1 GDADFFRILR
11 RWATSR
17 AGGNVTTR
25 QFIRLSERV
34 SGEDLDALFDAWL
47 FTPEKPPL
55 LEPSGLRSSVMPQ
68 RVHRGP
74 DVRSLM
80 RRLDVRRM

>member
-34 SGEDLDALFDAWL
+34 SGEDLDALFVAWL
-47 FTPEKPPL
+47 FTPEKPAL
-55 LEPSGLRSSVMPQ
+55 LEPSGLRSSALPQ
-68 RVHRGP
+68 RVHRGS

-80 RRLDVRRM
+80 RHVDVRRM